1 MLIGEMLTKVMKE
14 EMTIKELATMHSVT
28 TQTIQRKIKKLGYEW
43 DKKKSIYKYTGKPPQ
58 PLDVDFSTLFRKPP
72 TISTDLTQLKGKSK
86 KKGISRNS
94 TSDVVDVLLAG
105 TKPQQSKRVYQGF
118 HFDKDILSIINSVPK
133 NYKSELINE
142 ALRKVFKE
150 KGLLK

>member
-1 MLIGEMLTKVMKE
+1 MLIGEMLTKIMQE
-14 EMTIKELATMHSVT
+14 EMTIKELATMYSVT
-28 TQTIQRKIKKLGYEW
+28 TQTIQRKFKKLGYEW
-43 DKKKSIYKYTGKPPQ
+43 DNKKSIYKYTGKSPQ
-58 PLDVDFSTLFRKPP
+58 PLDVDFSTLFRKTP
-72 TISTDLTQLKGKSK
+72 TISKDLSHLKGKNK
-86 KKGISRNS
+86 KKGIGRNS

-105 TKPQQSKRVYQGF
+105 TKPPSKRVYQGF
-118 HFDKDILSIINSVPK
+118 YFDKDVLSIINSVPK

>member
-14 EMTIKELATMHSVT
+14 EMTIKEVATMYSVT

-43 DKKKSIYKYTGKPPQ
+43 DKKKSVYQYTGKPPQ
-58 PLDVDFSTLFRKPP
+58 PLDVDFSTLFRKTP
-72 TISTDLTQLKGKSK
+72 TINTDLSQLKGKNK
-86 KKGISRNS
+86 KKGIVRNS

-105 TKPQQSKRVYQGF
+105 TKPQSKRVYQGF
-118 HFDKDILSIINSVPK
+118 YFDKDVLSIINSVPK

>member
-1 MLIGEMLTKVMKE
+1 MLTKIMKE
-14 EMTIKELATMHSVT
+14 EMTIKEVATMYSVT

-43 DKKKSIYKYTGKPPQ
+43 DKKKSVYKYTGKPPQ
-58 PLDVDFSTLFRKPP
+58 PLDVDFSTLFRKTPS
-72 TISTDLTQLKGKSK
+72 ISTDFSQLKGKNK
-86 KKGISRNS
+86 KKRIGRNS
-94 TSDVVDVLLAG
+94 TNDVVDILLAG
-105 TKPQQSKRVYQGF
+105 TKPTPKRVYQGF
-118 HFDKDILSIINSVPK
+118 YFDKDVLSIINSVPK

>member
-1 MLIGEMLTKVMKE
+1 MLIGEMLTKITKE
-14 EMTIKELATMHSVT
+14 ELTIKELATMYSVT

-43 DKKKSIYKYTGKPPQ
+43 DKKKSIYKYIGKSPQ
-58 PLDVDFSTLFRKPP
+58 PLDIDFSTLFRKRP
-72 TISTDLTQLKGKSK
+72 IINNNLSELKGKNK
-86 KKGISRNS
+86 KKGIVRNS

-105 TKPQQSKRVYQGF
+105 TKPPSKRVYQGF
-118 HFDKDILSIINSVPK
+118 YFDKDVLSIINSVPK

>member
-1 MLIGEMLTKVMKE
+1 MLIGEMLTKIMKE
-14 EMTIKELATMHSVT
+14 EMTIKELATMYSVT
-28 TQTIQRKIKKLGYEW
+28 TQTIQRKFKKLGYEW
-43 DKKKSIYKYTGKPPQ
+43 DNKKSAYKYTGKSPQ
-58 PLDVDFSTLFRKPP
+58 PLNVDFSTLFRKTP
-72 TISTDLTQLKGKSK
+72 TISKDLSHLKGKDK
-86 KKGISRNS
+86 KKGIGRNR

-105 TKPQQSKRVYQGF
+105 TKPPSKRVYQGF
-118 HFDKDILSIINSVPK
+118 YFDKDVLNIINSVPK

>member
-1 MLIGEMLTKVMKE
+1 MLIGEMLTKITKE
-14 EMTIKELATMHSVT
+14 EMTIKELATMYGVT

-43 DKKKSIYKYTGKPPQ
+43 DKKKSIYKYIAKSPQ
-58 PLDVDFSTLFRKPP
+58 PLDIDFSTLFRKR
-72 TISTDLTQLKGKSK
+72 TIINKNLSELKEKNK
-86 KKGISRNS
+86 KKGIVRNS

-105 TKPQQSKRVYQGF
+105 TKPPSKRVYQGF
-118 HFDKDILSIINSVPK
+118 YFDKDVLSIINSVPK

>member
-1 MLIGEMLTKVMKE
+1 MLIGEILTKIMKE
-14 EMTIKELATMHSVT
+14 EMTIKEVATIYSVT
-28 TQTIQRKIKKLGYEW
+28 PQTIQRKIKKLGYEW
-43 DKKKSIYKYTGKPPQ
+43 DKKKSDYKYIGKLPQ
-58 PLDVDFSTLFRKPP
+58 PLDVDFSTLFRKTP
-72 TISTDLTQLKGKSK
+72 TIATNLVQLKSK
-86 KKGISRNS
+86 KKRVGRNS

-118 HFDKDILSIINSVPK
+118 YFDKDILSIINSVPK

>member
-1 MLIGEMLTKVMKE
+1 MLIGEMLTKIMKE
-14 EMTIKELATMHSVT
+14 EMTIKEVATMYSVT

-43 DKKKSIYKYTGKPPQ
+43 DKKNSVYKYTGKPPQ

-72 TISTDLTQLKGKSK
+72 TISTDLSKLKGKNK
-86 KKGISRNS
+86 KKRIGRNS

-105 TKPQQSKRVYQGF
+105 TKPQPKRVYQGF
-118 HFDKDILSIINSVPK
+118 YFDKDVLNIINSVPK